1 MISIKDKQK
10 TLFKRQNDLRSK
22 PTESELIFKKRLEEN
37 NIKFIFQKCFIG
49 QDYYCI
55 VDFYLPKPFKV
66 CIEIDGGYH
75 DEAKQKAKDYYRTKA
90 GAIKAM
96 NAHKA
101 EEKKDFDRMTSRE
114 ENKLYKLK
122 FGLFEEWSVH
132 RFELIISD

>member
-1 MISIKDKQK
+1 MK
-10 TLFKRQNDLRSK
+10 
-22 PTESELIFKKRLEEN
+22 TESLKLWAF
-37 NIKFIFQKCFIG
+37 
-49 QDYYCI
+49 YYNPMIHESASYI
-55 VDFYLPKPFKV
+55 VS
-66 CIEIDGGYH
+66 YH
-75 DEAKQKAKDYYRTKA
+75 RTKA

>member
-10 TLFKRQNDLRSK
+10 TLFKRQSDLRSK

-55 VDFYLPKPFKV
+55 VYFYLPKPFKV

-75 DEAKQKAKDYYRTKA
+75 NEPKQKAKDYYRTKYLTDKR
-90 GAIKAM
+90 GFKVIRIK
-96 NAHKA
+96 N
-101 EEKKDFDRMTSRE
+101 EDVESFNLSR
-114 ENKLYKLK
+114 
-122 FGLFEEWSVH
+122 F
-132 RFELIISD
+132 I